1 MSSSSAENEFMKKE
15 SEENLKNRRKTLQV
29 LDTDKE
35 NLENVIDK
43 QNPFKSGVN
52 LNICNINSTEL
63 GNRKKMDGKAVG
75 IRINAQHKTI
85 SGLLGEKRITEKD
98 LTSTDGKV
106 SEYYWEKLAE
116 KRRGALEIALKEN
129 QQLHEHIQ
137 CLREELVT
145 FQKLYEEAKGLI
157 SVLTEILNEDDSKD
171 ETEQKQTLV
180 IYDEGSNSSAIVM
193 SDLEE

>member
-1 MSSSSAENEFMKKE
+1 MSSSSAENDFMKKE

-35 NLENVIDK
+35 NLENVIEK
-43 QNPFKSGVN
+43 QNPFKSGIN
-52 LNICNINSTEL
+52 LNICNINSSEL
-63 GNRKKMDGKAVG
+63 GNRKKIDGKAVG
-75 IRINAQHKTI
+75 IRINPQHKI
-85 SGLLGEKRITEKD
+85 IKGVLGEKRITEKD

-116 KRRGALEIALKEN
+116 KRREALDIALKEN
-129 QQLHEHIQ
+129 QQLHDHIQ

-157 SVLTEILNEDDSKD
+157 SVLTEILNEDENND
-171 ETEQKQTLV
+171 ETEQKRTV
-180 IYDEGSNSSAIVM
+180 IYDEGSNSSATVI
-193 SDLEE
+193 SDFEE